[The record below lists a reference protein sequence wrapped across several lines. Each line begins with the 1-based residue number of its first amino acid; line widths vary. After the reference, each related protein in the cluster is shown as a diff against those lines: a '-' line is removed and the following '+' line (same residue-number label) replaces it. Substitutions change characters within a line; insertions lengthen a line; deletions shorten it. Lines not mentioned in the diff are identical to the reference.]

1 MSDAQHIFARIA
13 PKPEFF
19 DVTRDAILEIIPQ
32 TLAEPGCQA
41 FVLHAGA
48 DDGCLYLYE
57 VFDDEDA
64 LKAHG
69 AQPYTRAVFARYEE
83 WLKEPP
89 RLTRMHR
96 VS

>member
-1 MSDAQHIFARIA
+1 MSDALHIFARIA

-19 DVTRDAILEIIPQ
+19 EMTRDAILEIIPL
-32 TLAEPGCQA
+32 TLAEPGCQT
-41 FVLHAGA
+41 FVLHTGE

-69 AQPYTRAVFARYEE
+69 AQTYTRAVFARYEE

-89 RLTRMHR
+89 QLTRMRR

>member
-1 MSDAQHIFARIA
+1 LHIFARIA
-13 PKPEFF
+13 PKREFF

-32 TLAEPGCQA
+32 TLAEPGCQV
-41 FVLHAGA
+41 FVLHAGQ
-48 DDGCLYLYE
+48 DDGFLYLYE
-57 VFDDEDA
+57 VFDEEAA

-69 AQPYTRAVFARYEE
+69 AQPYTCAVFARYDE

-89 RLTRMHR
+89 RLTRMRR